1 MSNAEKTEK
10 ELMLKALELLQQL
23 QGLRLRE
30 AHQVLELMKIQLND
44 LQSININ
51 DDILQQQVEEWQ
63 SVVD

>member
-1 MSNAEKTEK
+1 MSNSEKTEK

-23 QGLRLRE
+23 QGLRLRD

-51 DDILQQQVEEWQ
+51 DDILQQRVEEWQ

>member
-23 QGLRLRE
+23 QSLRLRE

-51 DDILQQQVEEWQ
+51 DDILQQRVEEWQ
-63 SVVD
+63 SVC

>member
-1 MSNAEKTEK
+1 MSNAKKTEK

-44 LQSININ
+44 LQPININ
-51 DDILQQQVEEWQ
+51 DDILQQRVEEWQ

>member
-1 MSNAEKTEK
+1 MHNAEKTEK

-51 DDILQQQVEEWQ
+51 DDILQQRVEEWQ

>member
-10 ELMLKALELLQQL
+10 ELMLKALDLLQQL

>member
-23 QGLRLRE
+23 QSLRLRE

-51 DDILQQQVEEWQ
+51 DDILQQRVEEWQ

>member
-23 QGLRLRE
+23 QSLSLRE
-30 AHQVLELMKIQLND
+30 AHQVLALMKIQLND

-51 DDILQQQVEEWQ
+51 DDILQQRVEEWQ

>member
-51 DDILQQQVEEWQ
+51 DDILQQRVEEWQ

>member
-1 MSNAEKTEK
+1 MTDSEKTEK

-23 QGLRLRE
+23 QGLRLRD

-51 DDILQQQVEEWQ
+51 DDILQQRVEEWQ